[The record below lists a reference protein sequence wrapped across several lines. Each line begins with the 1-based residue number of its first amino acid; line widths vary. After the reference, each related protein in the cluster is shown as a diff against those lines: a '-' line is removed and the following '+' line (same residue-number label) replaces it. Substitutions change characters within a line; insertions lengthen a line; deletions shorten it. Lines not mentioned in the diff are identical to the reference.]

1 MEKFAEQIMEE
12 LDRML
17 DDDYWMKYMETEK
30 GNGMIYHGILI
41 VKENED
47 TGPLVYIDYYLKKY
61 QEGSLTIPEIA
72 SAILYRIGQHPVPSA
87 AIDRI
92 RNHYDE
98 VKEEIR
104 IAVCNYMANEEELIH
119 YPHQRLLDLAVFYY
133 IPLQGMNGWEG
144 TIRISYLLLEKW
156 DITEQD
162 LFRQAEWNARHRISF
177 TMTSFRDFLKG
188 FFEKRVG
195 KEAAQAIEKIK
206 PRFFSV
212 KWYIL
217 SNAEHFWGAGLIA
230 DWPVLQSLAE
240 RFQDDIVIYPCSIHE
255 LIIMKKSDYGTNP
268 LSPDNVE
275 EINEEKVPWEE
286 RLSNNIY
293 LYSREKKELMVY
305 MEGGLL

>member
-1 MEKFAEQIMEE
+1 
-12 LDRML
+12 
-17 DDDYWMKYMETEK
+17 
-30 GNGMIYHGILI
+30 MIYHGILI

-87 AIDRI
+87 SIDRI

-144 TIRISYLLLEKW
+144 TIRVSYLLLEKW

-162 LFRQAEWNARHRISF
+162 LFRQAEWNARHRTSF

-230 DWPVLQSLAE
+230 DWSVLQSLAE

-255 LIIMKKSDYGTNP
+255 LIIMKNPIMGRILSSLITWKRSMKRKFPGKSGCPT
-268 LSPDNVE
+268 
-275 EINEEKVPWEE
+275 
-286 RLSNNIY
+286 IY
-293 LYSREKKELMVY
+293 ICIPEKKGTDGIY
-305 MEGGLL
+305 GGRSFMKDSGKKAVMTPPFLFPGKWKT